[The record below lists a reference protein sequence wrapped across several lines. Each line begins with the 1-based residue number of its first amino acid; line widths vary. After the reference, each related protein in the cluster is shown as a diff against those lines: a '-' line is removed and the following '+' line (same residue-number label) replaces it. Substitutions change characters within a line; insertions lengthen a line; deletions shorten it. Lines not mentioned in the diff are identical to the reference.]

1 MSPRLSDLLLRSQSD
16 ERLVSL
22 ARAGHDRAFATIVE
36 RYRPELLAMARRLVS
51 DGRAEDVLQQALLSA
66 FAALRSGTEVRHV
79 RGWLYQIVRNAAVK
93 TRRPTEAPLDEMT
106 PSGPVLEEVVQQRAL
121 AMSALSEISRLPQ
134 RQRDALVGSA
144 LGGLGRAELAT
155 SMGLSEGAVRQ
166 LVHRARATVRTAVTA
181 ITPWPLAN
189 WLASVPGG
197 PGGTS
202 EVVAAAG
209 ALSGGGIAV
218 KLGALLVTGAVATG
232 IAVVPGGHHD
242 HPRAQPSR
250 AAAAAAHARRSASAH
265 VLSSGVVAPGAVRG
279 VASVGA
285 GERHRGGERGDS
297 RGGEPGDSRSDSR
310 RGERGESHGSGQRDS
325 HSGGSDD
332 SRGGER
338 SESGSG
344 ERSGSAVEATGESR
358 SPGGPSAG
366 TSGSDGRGSGTSGGS
381 DGGGTITLVSTP
393 QVTGGGD
400 GSGSSSDGSGSSGGG
415 SGSSDSGSGSDS
427 SGSSGSG
434 SSGGGLSDGS
444 SQLSDGSGH

>member
-16 ERLVSL
+16 DRLISL

-66 FAALRSGTEVRHV
+66 FTALRSGTEVRHV

-93 TRRPTEAPLDEMT
+93 TRRVEEAPLDEMT
-106 PSGPVLEEVVQQRAL
+106 ASGPALEDLVQQRAL
-121 AMSALSEISRLPQ
+121 AMNAMSEISRLPQ

-144 LGGLGRAELAT
+144 LGGLGRAELAA

-181 ITPWPLAN
+181 VTPWPLAN

-232 IAVVPGGHHD
+232 VAVAPSSHH
-242 HPRAQPSR
+242 
-250 AAAAAAHARRSASAH
+250 AHARAGVSRTATAPARVSAH
-265 VLSSGVVAPGAVRG
+265 VVRRT
-279 VASVGA
+279 VSVTSVGS
-285 GERHRGGERGDS
+285 GERHHGRGRDDSPGDDRGGARG
-297 RGGEPGDSRSDSR
+297 RGR
-310 RGERGESHGSGQRDS
+310 
-325 HSGGSDD
+325 DD
-332 SRGGER
+332 SRGGH
-338 SESGSG
+338 GG
-344 ERSGSAVEATGESR
+344 NSR
-358 SPGGPSAG
+358 HR
-366 TSGSDGRGSGTSGGS
+366 GSDGSDDRAVSTTASSREDRGGGGGSGRGSG
-381 DGGGTITLVSTP
+381 D
-393 QVTGGGD
+393 D
-400 GSGSSSDGSGSSGGG
+400 GSSHASGDDGQSHGSGDHGSSHGG
-415 SGSSDSGSGSDS
+415 SGY
-427 SGSSGSG
+427 
-434 SSGGGLSDGS
+434 
-444 SQLSDGSGH
+444 